1 MDVFS
6 CIHTKMY
13 SFLGRIVQFETIQ
26 PFPAA
31 SLKIWTQT
39 LWSKRSYRLLSLNPL
54 NTTIEGKQ
62 PSQAVK
68 PRYRNHLT
76 YLARNVETRCCQ
88 KGWCITKNTYSAHFM
103 KLITFY
109 SMIKLESL
117 QNSSS
122 SVQMYG
128 MPVVTEISN
137 PQNFCQLDPHGSY
150 PGAFTSFTF
159 FAFFPL
165 WHEPW
170 LLCVL
175 GKG

>member
-1 MDVFS
+1 MYSISFLDSWEATLDVFS

-13 SFLGRIVQFETIQ
+13 SFLGRIVECETIQ

-39 LWSKRSYRLLSLNPL
+39 LWSKRSYHLLSLNPL

-88 KGWCITKNTYSAHFM
+88 KGWCITKIRILH
-103 KLITFY
+103 
-109 SMIKLESL
+109 
-117 QNSSS
+117 
-122 SVQMYG
+122 
-128 MPVVTEISN
+128 
-137 PQNFCQLDPHGSY
+137 
-150 PGAFTSFTF
+150 TS
-159 FAFFPL
+159 
-165 WHEPW
+165 
-170 LLCVL
+170 
-175 GKG
+175 

>member
-1 MDVFS
+1 MKLGCGFFQPSHSSTRRILAHAVVLQKQQTYTKRRCISFLDSWEATLDVFS

-13 SFLGRIVQFETIQ
+13 SFLGRIVQFETVQ

-39 LWSKRSYRLLSLNPL
+39 LWSKRSYHLLSLNPL

-76 YLARNVETRCCQ
+76 YLARNVETRCCK
-88 KGWCITKNTYSAHFM
+88 KGWCITKNTHSAHFM

-109 SMIKLESL
+109 SMIELESL
-117 QNSSS
+117 R
-122 SVQMYG
+122 
-128 MPVVTEISN
+128 T
-137 PQNFCQLDPHGSY
+137 
-150 PGAFTSFTF
+150 
-159 FAFFPL
+159 
-165 WHEPW
+165 
-170 LLCVL
+170 LLHQYKCMA
-175 GKG
+175 